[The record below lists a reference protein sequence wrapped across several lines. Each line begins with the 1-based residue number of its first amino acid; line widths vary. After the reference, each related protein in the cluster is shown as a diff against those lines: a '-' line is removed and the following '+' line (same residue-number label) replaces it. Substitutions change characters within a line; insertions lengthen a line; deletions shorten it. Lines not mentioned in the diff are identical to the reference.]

1 MTEEVDHNA
10 LRFYLLG
17 LRTISDD
24 SGFAEWLRYA
34 LTDEAYYEEH
44 LGRAKAY
51 VTGYNHGWQE
61 AQEKRGN

>member
-1 MTEEVDHNA
+1 MTEETDHDT

-34 LTDEAYYEEH
+34 LTDEAFYEDH
-44 LGRAKAY
+44 WGRAKAY
-51 VTGYNHGWQE
+51 VTGYNHGWQK
-61 AQEKRGN
+61 AQEMGRN